1 MIRVLLILFL
11 LAGCMNPVNKATSDN
26 YAEQCVQAEQ
36 SGDLVTAEKACYRA
50 LVNVDM
56 GNLGDE
62 LKSQRLYNLALIKR
76 QLGKF
81 NEAEDLL
88 KTSIEIEKKLSGPTD
103 PKIGRRYAE
112 LSVNLAAQNKWS
124 EGVHFVKGL
133 LPMVD
138 QYASSEKQFV
148 KEILLKYSE
157 NQGQAGNNK
166 IADEFKESAMR
177 L

>member
-1 MIRVLLILFL
+1 MIRVLLVLLL

-26 YAEQCVQAEQ
+26 YAEQCTQAEQ
-36 SGDLVTAEKACYRA
+36 SGDLNTAENACYRA

-62 LKSQRLYNLALIKR
+62 LKSQRLYNLARIKR

-81 NEAEDLL
+81 SEAENLL
-88 KTSIEIEKKLSGPTD
+88 KTSIEIESKLSGLKD

-112 LSVNLAAQNKWS
+112 LSVSLAAQNKWS
-124 EGVHFVKGL
+124 EGVPFVKGL
-133 LPMVD
+133 LPMMD
-138 QYASSEKQFV
+138 QYTPSEKQFI

-157 NQGQAGNNK
+157 NQSQVGNNK
-166 IADEFKESAMR
+166 IADELKESATK